1 MSSSNR
7 TENLTIVKTR
17 KDFQNVFR
25 SVFIPSCV
33 ERGYTFNF
41 GYALNNWTMFFIH
54 NEDGTSIVVEL
65 IEDEKSK

>member
-1 MSSSNR
+1 MSSTNSENR
-7 TENLTIVKTR
+7 TIVKTR
-17 KDFQNVFR
+17 KEFQNVFR

-33 ERGYTFNF
+33 EKGYTFNF

-54 NEDGTSIVVEL
+54 NEDDTSIVVEL

>member
-1 MSSSNR
+1 MSSTNSENR
-7 TENLTIVKTR
+7 TIVKTR
-17 KDFQNVFR
+17 KEFQNVFR

-33 ERGYTFNF
+33 EKGYIFNF